1 MTKVT
6 VWMCQMRRVT
16 VRVKLA
22 LRMSW
27 IRMVK
32 DLSFSAITKINY
44 SPNQVGHFFK
54 AGLVFVHCLKD
65 YMVLK
70 ILFHTANQIQTA
82 LIAISS
88 CAK

>member
-1 MTKVT
+1 MDVSDEESDSSSE
-6 VWMCQMRRVT
+6 VGSENELDSNGERLVILCYYQ
-16 VRVKLA
+16 
-22 LRMSW
+22 
-27 IRMVK
+27 
-32 DLSFSAITKINY
+32 DQF
-44 SPNQVGHFFK
+44 QVGHFFK